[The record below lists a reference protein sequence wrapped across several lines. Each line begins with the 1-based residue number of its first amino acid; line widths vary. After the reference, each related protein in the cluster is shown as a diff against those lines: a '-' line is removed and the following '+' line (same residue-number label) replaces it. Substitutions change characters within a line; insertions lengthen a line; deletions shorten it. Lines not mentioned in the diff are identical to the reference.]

1 MIALT
6 GFSDAGGAVAQLEEY
21 FWGNSGL
28 ETLVTFDT
36 DQLYDYRARRP
47 TIVFN
52 GEHLGD
58 YDAPELALFLAKDDL
73 EHPFLLLMGVEPDF
87 RWEGFVSAMQS
98 LVADYQVASMTWV
111 HSIPMPVPH
120 TRPTAVT
127 VSGTRTDL
135 IEARSVWKP
144 TTQISATAG
153 HLLELRLMDRGLD
166 VTGFALLI
174 PHYLAE
180 NEYPTALLAA
190 LESIMSS
197 TGLIL
202 PTDEVRER
210 GREMLARIDEQIA
223 GNPDSVTMVST
234 LEQRHDAYMRD
245 LTLRSPL
252 VSDDGT
258 LPTADQL
265 GGEFERFLQDQR
277 GEDTPPFGGFP
288 DAEQP
293 NSGE

>member
-1 MIALT
+1 MSESLFSRAAAGAPELVPSGLPLVIALT

-36 DQLYDYRARRP
+36 DELYDYRARRP

-52 GEHLGD
+52 GEHLSD
-58 YDAPELALFLAKDDL
+58 YDAPELALYLAKDDL

-87 RWEGFVSAMQS
+87 RWEGFVTAVQG
-98 LVADYQVASMTWV
+98 LVAEYQVASMTWV

-127 VSGTRTDL
+127 VSGTRLDL

-144 TTQISATAG
+144 TTQLSATAG
-153 HLLELRLMDRGLD
+153 HLLELRLMDRGLA

-180 NEYPTALLAA
+180 NEYPAALLAA
-190 LESIMSS
+190 LENIMSS

-202 PTDEVRER
+202 P
-210 GREMLARIDEQIA
+210 
-223 GNPDSVTMVST
+223 
-234 LEQRHDAYMRD
+234 
-245 LTLRSPL
+245 
-252 VSDDGT
+252 
-258 LPTADQL
+258 
-265 GGEFERFLQDQR
+265 
-277 GEDTPPFGGFP
+277 
-288 DAEQP
+288 
-293 NSGE
+293 